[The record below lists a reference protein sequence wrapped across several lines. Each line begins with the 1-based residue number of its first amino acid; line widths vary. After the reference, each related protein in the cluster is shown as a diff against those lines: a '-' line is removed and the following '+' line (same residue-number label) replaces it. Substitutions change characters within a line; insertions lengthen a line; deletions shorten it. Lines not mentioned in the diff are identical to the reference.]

1 MGSGPRESRY
11 DACSLLDETDDDVV
25 KEEGIIED
33 GANAMTD
40 EAETAANRA
49 DTSFMFGV
57 RWVVSAKC
65 ILPVPRVYCNIC
77 LAEHYYPLQQLSDNK
92 EVKKAQVSSAA

>member
-11 DACSLLDETDDDVV
+11 DAWSWDETDDDVV
-25 KEEGIIED
+25 VDEGITED

-57 RWVVSAKC
+57 R
-65 ILPVPRVYCNIC
+65 
-77 LAEHYYPLQQLSDNK
+77 
-92 EVKKAQVSSAA
+92 

>member
-11 DACSLLDETDDDVV
+11 DAWSWDETDDDVV
-25 KEEGIIED
+25 VDEGITED

-49 DTSFMFGV
+49 DTSFMFAV
-57 RWVVSAKC
+57 RWVVSGKC
-65 ILPVPRVYCNIC
+65 ILPVPRVSLLGGTLLITTIRFNGTV
-77 LAEHYYPLQQLSDNK
+77 EGK
-92 EVKKAQVSSAA
+92 ETQP

>member
-57 RWVVSAKC
+57 RWVVS
-65 ILPVPRVYCNIC
+65 
-77 LAEHYYPLQQLSDNK
+77 DN
-92 EVKKAQVSSAA
+92 VFCPFRAYIAISAWRNTTIRFNS

>member
-11 DACSLLDETDDDVV
+11 DARSWDETDDDVV
-25 KEEGIIED
+25 VEKCLTD
-33 GANAMTD
+33 NGANAMTD

-57 RWVVSAKC
+57 R
-65 ILPVPRVYCNIC
+65 
-77 LAEHYYPLQQLSDNK
+77 
-92 EVKKAQVSSAA
+92 